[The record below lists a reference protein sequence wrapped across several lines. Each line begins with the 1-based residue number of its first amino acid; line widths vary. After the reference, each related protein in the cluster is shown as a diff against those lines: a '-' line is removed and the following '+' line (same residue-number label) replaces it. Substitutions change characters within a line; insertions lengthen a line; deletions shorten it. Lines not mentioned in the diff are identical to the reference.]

1 MNCNW
6 CGDWRALAPGAR
18 AFGRMVAQTANL
30 MVGLPDY
37 DAYVAHRESL
47 HPGQPVMTRTEFFRE
62 RQDSRYGGK
71 GRAFRCC

>member
-1 MNCNW
+1 
-6 CGDWRALAPGAR
+6 
-18 AFGRMVAQTANL
+18 MVAQTANL